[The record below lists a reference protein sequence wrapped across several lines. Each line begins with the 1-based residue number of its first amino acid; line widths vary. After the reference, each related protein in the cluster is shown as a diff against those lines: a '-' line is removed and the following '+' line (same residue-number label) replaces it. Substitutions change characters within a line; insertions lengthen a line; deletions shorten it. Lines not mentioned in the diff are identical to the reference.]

1 MSGFAEVVRR
11 EDGTYAVVA
20 FRTGFEQVLG
30 SFGTE
35 AEAQAWLLEEGVLL
49 DRSGSDLG
57 IAKPGGRQG
66 L

>member
-1 MSGFAEVVRR
+1 MSGFAEIVRR

-20 FRTGFEQVLG
+20 FRDGFEQVLG
-30 SFGTE
+30 TFATE
-35 AEAQAWLLEEGVLL
+35 DEAQSWLLEEGVLL

-57 IAKPGGRQG
+57 ISKPGGSQG